1 MNDQLT
7 EPIESHDEDLFAGPA
22 PAWPKWIGGFAIGWG
37 GLMLTCTGVMSAYIL
52 FLLPKMMEPAL
63 EGAPM
68 PEAMQPGLLDWSLMG
83 VGALSLLLL
92 IVGGVLCVMRN
103 PVSRILI
110 LIWAIPSIPL
120 SLVNYVRQMNAQ
132 ESMQAWAQQYPDNP
146 MAQQMIAGGESAQ
159 QISAIVTLAI
169 TIFLGIIVP
178 GFFVIWFGFIK
189 TKPAQM
195 LGAEEEI
202 I

>member
-7 EPIESHDEDLFAGPA
+7 EPIDSHDEDLFAGPA

-37 GLMLTCTGVMSAYIL
+37 GLMLTCTGIMSAYIL
-52 FLLPKMMEPAL
+52 YLPKMMEPML
-63 EGAPM
+63 EGAPL
-68 PEAMQPGLLDWSLMG
+68 PEAMQLGLLDWSLMA
-83 VGALSLLLL
+83 VGILALLLL

-103 PVSRILI
+103 PLSRVLI
-110 LIWAIPSIPL
+110 LIWGISSIPF
-120 SLVNYVRQMNAQ
+120 SLVNYVRQMDAQ
-132 ESMQAWAQQYPDNP
+132 ESMRAWAQQYPDNTI
-146 MAQQMIAGGESAQ
+146 AQNMTAGGQSAQ
-159 QISAIVTLAI
+159 QIGEVVGLAMTIV
-169 TIFLGIIVP
+169 LGIIVP
-178 GFFVIWFGFIK
+178 AFFVVWFGFIK

>member
-7 EPIESHDEDLFAGPA
+7 EPIDSHDEDLFAGPA

-37 GLMLTCTGVMSAYIL
+37 GLMLTCTGLLSAYVIY
-52 FLLPKMMEPAL
+52 LPTLMETAL
-63 EGAPM
+63 EGAPL
-68 PEAMQPGLLDWSLMG
+68 PEAMQLGLLDWSLMG

-103 PVSRILI
+103 PVSRVLI
-110 LIWAIPSIPL
+110 LIWGIASIPL